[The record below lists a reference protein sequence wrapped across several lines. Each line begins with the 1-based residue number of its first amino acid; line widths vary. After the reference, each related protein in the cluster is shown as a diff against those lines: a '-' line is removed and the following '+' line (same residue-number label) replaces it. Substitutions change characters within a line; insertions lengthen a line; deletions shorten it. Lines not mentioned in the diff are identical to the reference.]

1 MSQSETPLNTATDS
15 DCCQSSTGQTRRAVL
30 ATAGVLGAAGV
41 LAACSSGSG
50 DSAATPQNSASGSP
64 DGTTD
69 KPDGDQVLATTS
81 DIAVGGATFVESRA
95 IVVSQPTEGEFHAF
109 GATCP
114 HQGCMVTETQ
124 DTDLLCP
131 CHASLFSS
139 STGAVLRGPATSGL
153 PEVNIA
159 VEGNNIVQA

>member
-1 MSQSETPLNTATDS
+1 MSQPETVSHSCSNV
-15 DCCQSSTGQTRRAVL
+15 DCCTTGTGQTRRTVL
-30 ATAGVLGAAGV
+30 AAAGVLGAAGV
-41 LAACSSGSG
+41 LAACSNGSG
-50 DSAATPQNSASGSP
+50 DSAATPQDSVSGSP
-64 DGTTD
+64 DGNTD
-69 KPDGDQVLATTS
+69 IPDGDNVLATTA
-81 DIAVGGATFVESRA
+81 DVAVGGATFVQSRG

-139 STGAVLRGPATSGL
+139 TTGAVLRGPATSGL
-153 PEVNIA
+153 PEVNIT
-159 VEGNNIVQA
+159 VEGDNIVQA